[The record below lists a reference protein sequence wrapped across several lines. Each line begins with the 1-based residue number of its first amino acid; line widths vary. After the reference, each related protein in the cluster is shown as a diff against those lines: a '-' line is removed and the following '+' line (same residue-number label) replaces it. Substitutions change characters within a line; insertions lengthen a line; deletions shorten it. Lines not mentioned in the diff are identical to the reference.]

1 MYGSVRRKSRLE
13 VRWTSLGAELV
24 RFEVG
29 DTAKAVMRLEVKD
42 KNKLIKD
49 GFCGR
54 GTPL

>member
-1 MYGSVRRKSRLE
+1 VRRKSRLE